1 MFSSFRD
8 VHMTELLSASIVTF
22 SAQAITLDQLIAI
35 WLAEKTRRTRSGATA
50 RAYRT
55 ALSTFRA
62 LLQAASLDLDSDPV
76 LLATLAQGW
85 ADLRDRGDGP
95 IASATYNQRLAILS
109 SFYQTAIKKGYLTA
123 NPITRV
129 ERRPVDDY
137 AEAKALESGEL
148 RQCLAAIDRTTLR
161 GQRDYALLGVLLN
174 TGRRRAEVNAM
185 RWSAVQL
192 ANGEVTLSFPRT
204 KGGKS
209 MRDTLPSA
217 VGTALLAWL
226 HAFYGTELGD
236 LAPDAPVW
244 ASLSPNSYGK
254 PLSKQAFGEIC
265 AARLGVSKVHVL
277 RHTFADAMEQSGA
290 AVSEIQ
296 ARLGHAS
303 IATTGRYLT
312 KLRRAKNRHGE
323 QIASMF
329 GFDAE

>member
-1 MFSSFRD
+1 
-8 VHMTELLSASIVTF
+8 MTELLPGSIVAFT
-22 SAQAITLDQLIAI
+22 AQAVILDQVIAI
-35 WLAEKTRRTRSGATA
+35 WLAEKTRRTRSGATE

-55 ALSTFRA
+55 ALTTFRA
-62 LLQAASLDLDSDPV
+62 LLQIASLDLDSDLV
-76 LLATLAQGW
+76 LVATIAQGW
-85 ADLRDRGDGP
+85 ADLRDRGDRA
-95 IASATYNQRLAILS
+95 IANATYNQRLAILS

-148 RQCLAAIDRTTLR
+148 RQSLAAIDRTTL
-161 GQRDYALLGVLLN
+161 GGKRDYALLGVLLN

-192 ANGEVTLSFPRT
+192 AQGEVTISFPRT

-209 MRDTLPSA
+209 MRDTLPA
-217 VGTALLAWL
+217 GVDTALLAWL
-226 HAFYGTELGD
+226 HAFYGAELGA
-236 LAPDAPVW
+236 LPAEAPIWV
-244 ASLSPNSYGK
+244 SLSPNSYGK
-254 PLSKQAFGEIC
+254 SLSKQAFGEIC
-265 AARLGVSKVHVL
+265 TA
-277 RHTFADAMEQSGA
+277 ADAMEQAGA
-290 AVSEIQ
+290 PVSEIQ
-296 ARLGHAS
+296 ARLGHSS